1 MISVRGIFSG
11 FLRMLNIE
19 VGILFT
25 AVDLFFFLGFYY
37 AIQIQMWLL
46 DIWKMNLL
54 KDSWDIS

>member
-46 DIWKMNLL
+46 DI
-54 KDSWDIS
+54 